1 MSLKSSIACIFISKD
16 LTFSFYSSSTGATP
30 YSTPCK
36 SANFMLYNFGI
47 CNSMVDQT
55 RSEQRVPSY
64 VHQGHA
70 AKQESHQ
77 SQWGKN
83 NLEIALN
90 FFHFHIDIWESL
102 ILASISRDCRVM
114 AEDTSNLKAN
124 FPNHIKSCFEQ
135 EQVKN
140 QKAILLDLEL
150 SFKVSSMIISMR
162 LKFFLALL
170 WLS

>member
-1 MSLKSSIACIFISKD
+1 MGCKNDFAYVLQFFSLISD
-16 LTFSFYSSSTGATP
+16 SLGSV
-30 YSTPCK
+30 
-36 SANFMLYNFGI
+36 I
-47 CNSMVDQT
+47 
-55 RSEQRVPSY
+55 
-64 VHQGHA
+64 
-70 AKQESHQ
+70 
-77 SQWGKN
+77 
-83 NLEIALN
+83 
-90 FFHFHIDIWESL
+90 FHFHIDIWESL